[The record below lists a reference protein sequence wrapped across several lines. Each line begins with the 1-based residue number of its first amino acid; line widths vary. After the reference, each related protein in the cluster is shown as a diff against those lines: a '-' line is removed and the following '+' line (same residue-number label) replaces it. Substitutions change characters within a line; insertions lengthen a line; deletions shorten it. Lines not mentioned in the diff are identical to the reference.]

1 MYTKQRSDDLTHFIN
16 ASKNGTLNIWGLLLA
31 HFKNSRA
38 KCGQNQNRIK
48 NMKNAFNKL
57 VLSFNWVRLSSCQ
70 NHALYLIVFCDSCD
84 ALNSV
89 CSCSY
94 CSRCFTPFVSL
105 ETSVLDN
112 FCVYI
117 LYAHALVPN
126 THCDNI
132 LCPRYSLC
140 RSFVPD
146 ILFGGMLGVDILSAQ
161 RSLCQCSMCPIFFV
175 L

>member
-16 ASKNGTLNIWGLLLA
+16 ASKNGTLNSLGSLLA

-70 NHALYLIVFCDSCD
+70 NHALSVICICDSCD

-89 CSCSY
+89 CPCSY
-94 CSRCFTPFVSL
+94 YSRCFTPFVSL
-105 ETSVLDN
+105 NTSVLDK
-112 FCVYI
+112 FLR
-117 LYAHALVPN
+117 LYSVCTCSCAQ
-126 THCDNI
+126 
-132 LCPRYSLC
+132 YSLC
-140 RSFVPD
+140 
-146 ILFGGMLGVDILSAQ
+146 Q
-161 RSLCQCSMCPIFFV
+161 YSLPTIFFV
-175 L
+175 PILCARYSFWWHVWCRYS